1 MTMPPFQRQKG
12 VLPRSVHNVLERF
25 PDKSYVQKSDRHP
38 GKVRTDI
45 RTDRKVRDAVKHLK
59 NLFVFHKFI
68 LSGRHPFPK
77 GGYTT
82 WRLNPPLL

>member
-12 VLPRSVHNVLERF
+12 VLPCSVHNALERF

-45 RTDRKVRDAVKHLK
+45 RTDRKVRGCCQASEKLVC
-59 NLFVFHKFI
+59 I
-68 LSGRHPFPK
+68 S
-77 GGYTT
+77 
-82 WRLNPPLL
+82 